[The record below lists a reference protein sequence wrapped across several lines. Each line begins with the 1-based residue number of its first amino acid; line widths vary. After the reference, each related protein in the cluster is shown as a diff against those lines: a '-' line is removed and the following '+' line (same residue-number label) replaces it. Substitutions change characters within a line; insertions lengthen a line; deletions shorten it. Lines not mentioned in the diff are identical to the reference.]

1 MQERRVPSEQ
11 KRLSPG
17 TPDARE
23 AGAVRAGE
31 AFPGTPDAREAG
43 AVRAGEA
50 FPGTPDAREAG
61 AVRADTFCGRSK
73 SRQGS
78 AVEV

>member
-1 MQERRVPSEQ
+1 MQERWVPSEQ
-11 KRLSPG
+11 KRLS
-17 TPDARE
+17 
-23 AGAVRAGE
+23 
-31 AFPGTPDAREAG
+31 PGTPDAREAG

>member
-1 MQERRVPSEQ
+1 MLERRVPSEQ
-11 KRLSPG
+11 ERLS
-17 TPDARE
+17 
-23 AGAVRAGE
+23 
-31 AFPGTPDAREAG
+31 
-43 AVRAGEA
+43 
-50 FPGTPDAREAG
+50 PGTPDAREAG